1 MASSSGPTSKFRS
14 SSSWIETSL
23 WDFPG
28 RRISRCGPFGFR
40 SYIVTL
46 EEMRSFRLPPS
57 THPIQVMG
65 QIVEAQR
72 YAFSCFVNTP
82 GDASDAI
89 AFHYTRGKITYVYY
103 GRPTGPLTNFVLH
116 KNLNVLELG
125 EWAKA
130 ELGVNWIGG
139 ISSRLASHPT

>member
-1 MASSSGPTSKFRS
+1 
-14 SSSWIETSL
+14 
-23 WDFPG
+23 
-28 RRISRCGPFGFR
+28 
-40 SYIVTL
+40 
-46 EEMRSFRLPPS
+46 MRSIRLPPS

-89 AFHYTRGKITYVYY
+89 AFHYMRGKITYVYY

-116 KNLNVLELG
+116 KNLNVLELL

-130 ELGVNWIGG
+130 ELGVIGLG
-139 ISSRLASHPT
+139 AFQAALASHPTMAYRPINGRL